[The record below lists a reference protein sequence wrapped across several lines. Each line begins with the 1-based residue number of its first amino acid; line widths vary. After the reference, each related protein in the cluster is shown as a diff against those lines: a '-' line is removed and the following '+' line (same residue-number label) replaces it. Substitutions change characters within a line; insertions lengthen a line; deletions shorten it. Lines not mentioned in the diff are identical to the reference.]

1 MLKSGLLEQGWNR
14 NKHLIPL
21 GNYREISVLSR
32 LVHVS
37 HSPYGEGN
45 IKTDLYTEIVLT
57 VIAVSLIWIGI
68 NMTPSV
74 FANKQEMV
82 DVNIVKV
89 SDRFIGP
96 AVPVVQK

>member
-1 MLKSGLLEQGWNR
+1 M
-14 NKHLIPL
+14 
-21 GNYREISVLSR
+21 
-32 LVHVS
+32 
-37 HSPYGEGN
+37 
-45 IKTDLYTEIVLT
+45 KTDLYTKIVLT